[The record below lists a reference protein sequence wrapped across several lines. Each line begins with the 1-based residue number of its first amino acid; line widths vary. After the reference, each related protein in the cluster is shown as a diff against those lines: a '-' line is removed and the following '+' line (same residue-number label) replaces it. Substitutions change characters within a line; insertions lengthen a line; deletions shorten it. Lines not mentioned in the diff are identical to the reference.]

1 MVETITKSYEQH
13 QERITP
19 NNYDMLFIAL
29 LSELVISVN
38 GTLLLILTALTDLQ
52 VKLADW
58 LESLLQTSYEQ
69 L

>member
-13 QERITP
+13 QEKITP
-19 NNYDMLFIAL
+19 NSYDMLFIAL

-58 LESLLQTSYEQ
+58 LESII
-69 L
+69 